1 MYLALEGIDGVGKT
15 TQLGH
20 LKHAFPDAVIT
31 KEPGATELG
40 SRIRELVLGENDY
53 AAKSELFLFMADR
66 AEHTQKVVI
75 PALDSGK
82 SVISDRSLISGI
94 AYTDTGFDMEY
105 LGELNRFAVDNVLP
119 DKAVI
124 LTIDEEGYLER
135 IRGRNEKEDN
145 IEKRGLAYMMQT
157 QERFIRAAEIL
168 GIEFLQLD
176 AKQSEMEI
184 FEMIKEFVNG

>member
-20 LKHAFPDAVIT
+20 LERAFPDAVIT

-40 SRIRELVLGENDY
+40 HRIRELVLGENDY
-53 AAKSELFLFMADR
+53 APKSELFLFMADR

-75 PALDSGK
+75 PALDSGRTI
-82 SVISDRSLISGI
+82 ISDRSLISGI
-94 AYTDTGFDMEY
+94 AYTDNGFEMEY
-105 LGELNRFAVDNVLP
+105 LAELNRFAVDNVLP

-124 LTIDEEGYLER
+124 LTIDEAGYCER
-135 IRGRNEKEDN
+135 IKGRGEKEDN

-157 QERFIRAAEIL
+157 QERFIRAAEVL
-168 GIEFLQLD
+168 GIEFLQID
-176 AKQSEMEI
+176 AQQSETEI
-184 FEMIKEFVNG
+184 FEMIKEFING